1 MRGKPSGAE
10 FTDRRIS
17 MAKLSKK
24 DQKTVA
30 IGGGALLLFAMMG
43 SKKGK
48 AAKPK
53 GDGGLYNGGGESGGE
68 TEDLTLPG
76 VIPGPVPSGGPPPF
90 GNGCRSPK
98 NGGSFQYDKD
108 YWGTGGEETGERID
122 GTFKSLGYNLSVN
135 PLGPDNKMLG
145 GDAVANQVTRAFQSH
160 YNAMSR
166 DGLLSNMGGLE
177 VDGQIGPCVI
187 TALKHLVDSG
197 VTRSQWASALSSYR

>member
-1 MRGKPSGAE
+1 
-10 FTDRRIS
+10 

-24 DQKTVA
+24 EQKTVA

-53 GDGGLYNGGGESGGE
+53 GGGGLYNGGGGGGGGGGGE
-68 TEDLTLPG
+68 EEEDLTLPG

-108 YWGTGGEETGERID
+108 YWGTGGEETGARID

-187 TALKHLVDSG
+187 TALKHLVDNG
-197 VTRSQWASALSSYR
+197 VTRSQWASALSNYR